1 MSKDHLL
8 VRVILAVCTLVGPG
22 VAQIQPEVTVEGGKL
37 IGTTE
42 FFEESEFLENKTI
55 DVFKGIPFAQ
65 PPVGP
70 LRFKPPVTKE
80 PWDGTYNAT
89 YFRDSCVQGV
99 VPGDSVP
106 PLPSVDEDCL
116 YLNIYAPRPAVEGG
130 AAVMVWIH
138 GGGFVF
144 GSSVQ
149 YYIQPMV
156 AFGDV
161 IVVSINY
168 RLNVFGFM
176 TTGDE
181 VVPGNAGLLD
191 QVFALEWIKKNIAA
205 FGGDSERITIFGE
218 SAGSASVSLLVL
230 SQMSRGLFQQA
241 IMQSGTAYS
250 PWAFTDGKRDRLRRQ
265 AFDMGK
271 RLGCS
276 ALDSAALV
284 NCLRQQDAMAV
295 LNASQEVWA
304 TNVSPPVVV
313 DGTFLDDTPANLY
326 ATGRYNHAPILLGT
340 TRDEGTLFV
349 SINAFFGP
357 GAQEEPPF
365 LTKEDF
371 DRALSAEVANYFYG
385 NSEAS
390 NALLMDAIKQQYVDW
405 SQADNQTANYLKSY
419 VEYFGDSAFVSGTD
433 QVARDHAQSG
443 DDVFMYQMTR
453 VNEFE
458 STPPWMG
465 ATHGADLWYVFGM
478 PFSPPFRPYM
488 DQYRDDV
495 ALSVKFMEFWTTFA
509 KTGNPSLGSQNSP
522 SDPSLDFWPKFTIPE
537 LEFKELDLNLT
548 NKRAL
553 KSREC
558 HFWNTFVF
566 QLRTMM
572 ADADDAGLE
581 WKQSF
586 YNWKYTDM
594 AEWRAQFA
602 KYKEEL

>member
-1 MSKDHLL
+1 MTKGLIL
-8 VRVILAVCTLVGPG
+8 VRVILALCTVVGPSA
-22 VAQIQPEVTVEGGKL
+22 AQIQPEVTVEGGKL

-89 YFRDSCVQGV
+89 YFRDSCVQAGV
-99 VPGDSVP
+99 LSDL
-106 PLPSVDEDCL
+106 LPNVSEDCL

-138 GGGFVF
+138 GGGFVV
-144 GSSVQ
+144 GSSAQ
-149 YYIQPMV
+149 YYVQPMV

-191 QVFALEWIKKNIAA
+191 QVFALDWIKRNIAA

-218 SAGSASVSLLVL
+218 SAGSASVSFLVL

-241 IMQSGTAYS
+241 IMQSGTAFS
-250 PWAFTDGKRDRLRRQ
+250 PWAYTGGKRDRLRRQ

-276 ALDSAALV
+276 APDSPTLV
-284 NCLRQQDAMAV
+284 ECLRQQDAV
-295 LNASQEVWA
+295 DVFNASQQVGTA
-304 TNVSPPVVV
+304 NPVPPVVV

-340 TRDEGTLFV
+340 TRDEATVFV
-349 SINAFFGP
+349 SSNPAFGP
-357 GAQEEPPF
+357 GAQEEPPY

-419 VEYFGDSAFVSGTD
+419 VEYLTDSAFVSGTD
-433 QVARDHAQSG
+433 QVARYHAQSG

-453 VNEFE
+453 VNDFMWIP
-458 STPPWMG
+458 SWMG
-465 ATHGADLWYVFGM
+465 ATHTADLWYVFGT

-488 DQYRDDV
+488 DKYRDDV

-509 KTGNPSLGSQNSP
+509 KTGNPSLDSQSSP
-522 SDPSLDFWPKFTIPE
+522 SDPDMGFWPKFTIPQ
-537 LEFKELDLNLT
+537 LNYKELDLNLT

-553 KSREC
+553 KSQEC
-558 HFWNTFVF
+558 HFWNIFSV
-566 QLRTMM
+566 QIRTML
-572 ADADDAGLE
+572 ADQDTVELE
-581 WKQSF
+581 WKDAF
-586 YNWKYTDM
+586 YRWKYTDM
-594 AEWRAQFA
+594 EDWKMQFT